1 MPVVINDFEVVPEP
15 AAPSPQSGSTP
26 QTPPPEP
33 PEVERILAVH
43 RARAER
49 VRAY

>member
-15 AAPSPQSGSTP
+15 AAPAQQGGTAP
-26 QTPPPEP
+26 QTPPHETPD
-33 PEVERILAVH
+33 VERILAVH